1 VTHFAPQLLPLTA
14 LAAFSDHFRTA
25 AAMGVALPWITAAF
39 LVATIAI
46 LAWVPAQRKRAG
58 AAILLFL
65 GGFAFLLVSTALLS
79 GSYTAQSGAY
89 RTTRFIGLLLVA
101 AALINVTAVLL
112 FDVLLRGVLRLR
124 PPAIVLD
131 LIVAVAWIVV
141 AISLLGAVGV
151 NLTGIV
157 ATSAIVTAVIAF
169 SLQDTLGNIMGGV
182 AVQMDRSLHIGDWIR
197 VGDIEGRVTQIRWR
211 HTGIETRA
219 WDTVL
224 IPNTQLSKSNV
235 TVLGRRT
242 DEPVQRRQA
251 VPFNVDYRYSPT
263 QVMDVVESALRG
275 ETLSGVA
282 SRPQPNCIMMD
293 FKDSYA
299 TYAARYW
306 LTDMNTADVTDS
318 LIRSRVYAALR
329 RAGIDPSIP
338 AQHVFLT
345 RDEASRKGR
354 KEAEEMQRRVQVL
367 AGVDVFEA
375 LTDEERR
382 EIAGRL
388 RVAPFLRGEAIMVQG
403 TRGDWLYVLQR
414 GTAEVRV
421 SSDDG
426 RASTTLATLGPGDF
440 FGEMALMLD
449 GQRSATVVAL
459 TDCACYRLDKHD
471 FMEIIARRPGIAEEI
486 AATLAKRRT
495 ELEAAKEGLNE
506 QAKRERQ
513 KTTEDDLLARI
524 RRFFDAGT

>member
-1 VTHFAPQLLPLTA
+1 MSNPALDPCFALS
-14 LAAFSDHFRTA
+14 AAFWTHFRTA
-25 AAMGVALPWITAAF
+25 AAIGGAGAWGALAFPIAAG
-39 LVATIAI
+39 AI
-46 LAWVPAQRKRAG
+46 LAWVPAQRRRAG

-65 GGFAFLLVSTALLS
+65 GGLALLLVSAALLS
-79 GSYTAQSGAY
+79 SGYATDAGAY
-89 RTTRFIGLLLVA
+89 RMTRFLGLLLVA
-101 AALINVTAVLL
+101 AALINVAAVLL
-112 FDVLLRGVLRLR
+112 FDVFVRGVLRLG

-157 ATSAIVTAVIAF
+157 ATSAVVTAVIAF

-197 VGDIEGRVTQIRWR
+197 VGDTEGRVTQIRWR
-211 HTGIETRA
+211 HTAIETRA

-224 IPNTQLSKSNV
+224 IPNTQITKTNV
-235 TVLGRRT
+235 IVLGRRT

-263 QVMDVVESALRG
+263 QVTDVVESALRAQA
-275 ETLSGVA
+275 LPGVA
-282 SRPQPNCIMMD
+282 SRPQPNCIMID

-299 TYAARYW
+299 AYAARYW
-306 LTDMNTADVTDS
+306 LTDLNSADATDS

-345 RDEASRKGR
+345 RDEVSRRGR
-354 KEAEEMQRRVQVL
+354 KEGEELRRRVDAL
-367 AGVDVFEA
+367 ARVHLFDA

-388 RVAPFLRGEAIMVQG
+388 RVAPFLRGETIMQQG

-414 GTAEVRV
+414 GSAEVRV
-421 SSDDG
+421 ASDDG
-426 RASTTLATLGPGDF
+426 RATTTLATLNAGDF

-449 GQRSATVVAL
+449 GQRSASVVAL

-471 FMEIIARRPGIAEEI
+471 FTQIVARRPGITQEI
-486 AATLAKRRT
+486 AATLARRRT
-495 ELEAAKEGLNE
+495 ELEAVKEGLNE
-506 QAKRERQ
+506 QAKRDRQ
-513 KTTEDDLLARI
+513 RRTQDDLLARI
-524 RRFFDAGT
+524 RRFFDAPG

>member
-1 VTHFAPQLLPLTA
+1 
-14 LAAFSDHFRTA
+14 
-25 AAMGVALPWITAAF
+25 
-39 LVATIAI
+39 
-46 LAWVPAQRKRAG
+46 
-58 AAILLFL
+58 
-65 GGFAFLLVSTALLS
+65 
-79 GSYTAQSGAY
+79 
-89 RTTRFIGLLLVA
+89 
-101 AALINVTAVLL
+101 
-112 FDVLLRGVLRLR
+112 
-124 PPAIVLD
+124 
-131 LIVAVAWIVV
+131 VAVAWIVV

-157 ATSAIVTAVIAF
+157 ATSAVVTAVIAF

-197 VGDIEGRVTQIRWR
+197 VGEIEGRVTQIRWR
-211 HTGIETRA
+211 HTAIETRA

-224 IPNTQLSKSNV
+224 IPNTQLTKTNV

-251 VPFNVDYRYSPT
+251 VPFNVDFRYSPT
-263 QVMDVVESALRG
+263 HVIDVVEAALRG
-275 ETLSGVA
+275 QTLPGVA
-282 SRPQPNCIMMD
+282 SRPQPNCIMID
-293 FKDSYA
+293 FKDSYG

-306 LTDMNTADVTDS
+306 LTDMNIADVTDS

-345 RDEASRKGR
+345 RDEQSRRGR
-354 KEAEEMQRRVQVL
+354 KEGEELRRRVDAL
-367 AGVDVFEA
+367 ARVDLFDA
-375 LTDEERR
+375 MTDEERR

-388 RVAPFLRGEAIMVQG
+388 RVVPYLRGETIMQQG

-414 GTAEVRV
+414 GSAEVRV
-421 SSDDG
+421 ASDDG
-426 RASTTLATLGPGDF
+426 RASTTLATLHAGDF

-449 GQRSATVVAL
+449 GQRSASVVAL

-471 FMEIIARRPGIAEEI
+471 FMEIVRQRPVIAEEM
-486 AATLAKRRT
+486 ARTLAKRRT

-506 QAKRERQ
+506 QARRERQ
-513 KTTEDDLLARI
+513 TSTERDLLARI
-524 RRFFDAGT
+524 RRFFDAGA